1 MLSVMLLIRPMAK
14 ALPPVCLILTIA
26 IITDNYEV
34 LVCDKS
40 IVDTISF
47 HPLHKYVR

>member
-26 IITDNYEV
+26 IITDNYQV
-34 LVCDKS
+34 LVCYKS
-40 IVDTISF
+40 IVDIIPF
-47 HPLHKYVR
+47 NPLHKYVR